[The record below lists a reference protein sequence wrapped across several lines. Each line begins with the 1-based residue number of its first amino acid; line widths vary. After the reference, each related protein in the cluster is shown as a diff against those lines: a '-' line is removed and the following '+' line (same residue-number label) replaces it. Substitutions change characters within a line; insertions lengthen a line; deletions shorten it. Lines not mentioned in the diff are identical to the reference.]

1 MKTLTFFF
9 AAALAAFAIGCSSED
24 GSTTPSTTPIT
35 ETDLYPFVVGRTV
48 TYSDYLLD
56 TTSSAPIPSTAYN
69 FTTYVQGT
77 VTRNGKQAF
86 ALIDSVYAA
95 IGAGPTI
102 EPWFA
107 AVENGDLLLEF
118 DGEWRTVFKRSAGVN
133 ASYFVRTYNDSSMG
147 FAIPV
152 TVNATI
158 LPKEQVTTPAGTY
171 EAYKLRL
178 EGSVSFG
185 AFQVKI
191 PVYSYFAPGIGL
203 IKQTSPVFTNPL
215 TAEKTEGEEY
225 VMTGKNF

>member
-1 MKTLTFFF
+1 MKTLTFFL

-24 GSTTPSTTPIT
+24 GGTNPSVTPIT
-35 ETDLYPFVVGRTV
+35 ETDLYPFVVGRTI
-48 TYSDYLLD
+48 TYSEYMLD
-56 TTSSAPIPSTAYN
+56 TTTSAPIPSTAYN
-69 FTTYVQGT
+69 FTTYVQDT
-77 VTRNGKQAF
+77 VTVLGKKAF
-86 ALIDSVYAA
+86 ALIDSVYNGPE
-95 IGAGPTI
+95 GAVII

-118 DGEWRTVFKRSAGVN
+118 NDAWATVFKKSAGVN
-133 ASYFVRTYNDSSMG
+133 ATYFVRTYDDMSLG

-152 TVNATI
+152 TVNGTI
-158 LPKEQVTTPAGTY
+158 YPKEQVVTPAGTY

-185 AFQVKI
+185 TFQVKI

-215 TAEKTEGEEY
+215 TGEKAEGEEY